1 MKVTNMNTP
10 TNLITRRHALL
21 TLAAVCIA
29 AALTQSVAAQ
39 NTIPAKTTSAA
50 NCEFPTDWF
59 LFGMAERNTPEPD
72 FTTIT
77 DIPATLNAGGLSL
90 SAKATRLEHCRRFLY
105 LDLQTDHGGAWLGRT
120 AYLLTY
126 IESDADRSVEVGAGA
141 DARMKIWCN
150 GRVVCDSLATDDM
163 YTEHIKNRFT
173 LQLRKGRNLLAVKVI
188 SGYHGFMFR
197 IGGARE
203 LAEEDATERRIAEDQ
218 PLTLIPPRIRPFI
231 EPEFGPENTNYIHG
245 CGGITRTPGGRLW
258 VLFGGEQDGPKAW
271 QLMAASDDDGKSW
284 TTRHIIKEPRT
295 PNGFPRSFREG
306 NIWVDPT
313 GRLWWFF
320 SYSLGYC
327 DGREGVWAAHCDN
340 PDAENL
346 EWSIPERLYDGI
358 VLTKPIVLQ
367 DGAWLLP
374 TSLLSRTDMTLANQ
388 PHFERDRRE
397 SRAFVELDPW
407 RMTNFLASTDQGK
420 TWQRRGG
427 VFAAGRDFDEPAL
440 FEKADGTVV
449 GFLRTYSM
457 PGYSETTS
465 FDHGFNWSKPV
476 PSAIPQPNARM
487 LTKRLASGRLLMVR
501 HNTLQGEAAKSFK
514 PYTMRT
520 HLTAY
525 LSDDDGVSWR
535 GGLLL
540 EERWGT
546 YPDGV
551 QAVDGRIYVV
561 YDQDRGAGQLLMAV
575 FTEEDVAAGKPVSG
589 RCRLKVPVKQTAAQ
603 LIKK

>member
-1 MKVTNMNTP
+1 M
-10 TNLITRRHALL
+10 RHILTLLTALL
-21 TLAAVCIA
+21 LA
-29 AALTQSVAAQ
+29 LPVARASD
-39 NTIPAKTTSAA
+39 TPKPTTAA
-50 NCEFPTDWF
+50 NCDFPTDWF

-77 DIPATLNAGGLSL
+77 DIPGTLDAGGLSL
-90 SAKATRLEHCRRFLY
+90 SAKATSLERCRRFLY
-105 LDLQTDHGGAWLGRT
+105 LDLQTRHGGAWPRRT

-126 IESDADRSVEVGAGA
+126 LESDTDRSLEVGAGA
-141 DARMKIWCN
+141 DSRMKIWCN
-150 GRVVCDSLATDDM
+150 GQVVCDALDTDDT
-163 YTEHIKNRFT
+163 YTEHIKHRFT
-173 LQLRKGRNLLAVKVI
+173 LPLKKGRNLLAVKVV
-188 SGYHGFMFR
+188 SGPAGFMFR

-218 PLTLIPPRIRPFI
+218 PLLLIPPRIRPFI
-231 EPEFGPENTNYIHG
+231 EPEFGPENTNVVHG

-258 VLFGGEQDGPKAW
+258 VVFGGEQDGPKAW

-295 PNGFPRSFREG
+295 PNGFPRSVREG

-327 DGREGVWAAHCDN
+327 DGRDGVWAAHCDN

-358 VLTKPIVLQ
+358 VLTKPLVLQ

-374 TSLLSRTDMTLANQ
+374 TSLLMRTDMTLANQ
-388 PHFERDRRE
+388 PHTARDRIE

-427 VFAAGRDFDEPAL
+427 VFAPGRDFDEPAL
-440 FEKADGTVV
+440 FEKADRTVV
-449 GFLRTYSM
+449 GLLRTYT
-457 PGYSETTS
+457 GYSETTS

-487 LTKRLASGRLLMVR
+487 LTTRLASGRILMVR
-501 HNTLQGEAAKSFK
+501 HNTLHGEGAKSFK

-540 EERWGT
+540 DERICS

-551 QAVDGRIYVV
+551 QSKDGNIYVV
-561 YDQDRGAGQLLMAV
+561 YDQVRPGGQILMAV

-589 RCRLKVPVKQTAAQ
+589 RCRLQVPVAQTAAQ
-603 LIKK
+603 LLKK